1 MGATAR
7 ANSDLQ
13 TRASSSWLRSSYRFM
28 PRAARPFFAV
38 GVLTL
43 GIGLAAGFHVSPP
56 NVPVAISANAAGGWV
71 VESVA
76 AGSGPWTKGVR
87 PGMEVFPWPA
97 SPAYEASG
105 FDAVLDGIVFGVS
118 TQQLTPH
125 SAFLT
130 VALMAALLSIALRAG
145 RLPGAAAS
153 AGLAS
158 GVALMP
164 LAPQLGLPVALML
177 VPLPLLATGSMLA
190 LPNQRLRVAADGVAL
205 GLAIALVMLSAG
217 ALIIEPPSW
226 PALWA
231 LPMVTAV
238 AIGIAGD
245 AAAILWRYRHMPGDA
260 TGAHRLASAVAPML
274 VNSSLAGAD
283 RQRALMAD
291 DIHNRVLPVLNNAI
305 RGMRDGE
312 PTNVSVERMVGVGRE
327 LRSLMA
333 RDETVTLEFGGLGE
347 AIRSQIAVVATDVPV
362 AYRLTAGL
370 VRPPRSVEVAAY
382 RVAQAAIDN
391 SIRHSGADQIEVDVQ
406 VDGKRVDLTVKD
418 DGVGIDDFTV
428 ASAVKA
434 GRVGLAQ
441 MRVRAETVGASLT
454 VETYASSGTEVR
466 FRWPK

>member
-1 MGATAR
+1 
-7 ANSDLQ
+7 
-13 TRASSSWLRSSYRFM
+13 
-28 PRAARPFFAV
+28 
-38 GVLTL
+38 
-43 GIGLAAGFHVSPP
+43 
-56 NVPVAISANAAGGWV
+56 
-71 VESVA
+71 
-76 AGSGPWTKGVR
+76 
-87 PGMEVFPWPA
+87 
-97 SPAYEASG
+97 
-105 FDAVLDGIVFGVS
+105 
-118 TQQLTPH
+118 
-125 SAFLT
+125 
-130 VALMAALLSIALRAG
+130 
-145 RLPGAAAS
+145 
-153 AGLAS
+153 
-158 GVALMP
+158 
-164 LAPQLGLPVALML
+164 
-177 VPLPLLATGSMLA
+177 
-190 LPNQRLRVAADGVAL
+190 
-205 GLAIALVMLSAG
+205 
-217 ALIIEPPSW
+217 
-226 PALWA
+226 
-231 LPMVTAV
+231 
-238 AIGIAGD
+238 
-245 AAAILWRYRHMPGDA
+245 
-260 TGAHRLASAVAPML
+260 ML